1 MCSHCYATR
10 TLLKMVTFEAPLTFL
25 CSSAFALLPP
35 TPIKI
40 LEVHCSPH
48 TAIRCLMKAIVSL
61 FISAYQPGM
70 ASIECRYFKELYFEG
85 ARFEDRYFE
94 DRHLEKAYFED
105 SLLESPSY
113 EDVCWMI
120 SRARREAPLG
130 YCVMYLRYVSNHSGY
145 AKTLEASLRQHIAL
159 HPDLKDSLSTFLV
172 TWLQQQEDLFCQT
185 LHQQL
190 IEFHTSH

>member
-1 MCSHCYATR
+1 
-10 TLLKMVTFEAPLTFL
+10 
-25 CSSAFALLPP
+25 
-35 TPIKI
+35 
-40 LEVHCSPH
+40 
-48 TAIRCLMKAIVSL
+48 MKAIVSL

-190 IEFHTSH
+190 IECLTK

>member
-1 MCSHCYATR
+1 
-10 TLLKMVTFEAPLTFL
+10 
-25 CSSAFALLPP
+25 
-35 TPIKI
+35 
-40 LEVHCSPH
+40 
-48 TAIRCLMKAIVSL
+48 MKAIVSL

-85 ARFEDRYFE
+85 ARFEE
-94 DRHLEKAYFED
+94 SPLK
-105 SLLESPSY
+105 SPSY

-130 YCVMYLRYVSNHSGY
+130 YYVMYLRYVCHHSGY
-145 AKTLEASLRQHIAL
+145 AKTVEASLRQHIAL

>member
-1 MCSHCYATR
+1 
-10 TLLKMVTFEAPLTFL
+10 
-25 CSSAFALLPP
+25 
-35 TPIKI
+35 
-40 LEVHCSPH
+40 
-48 TAIRCLMKAIVSL
+48 MKAIVSL

-105 SLLESPSY
+105 SLLEEPNY
-113 EDVCWMI
+113 EDLCWMI

-130 YCVMYLRYVSNHSGY
+130 YCVMYLRYVRHHSGY

-159 HPDLKDSLSTFLV
+159 HPDLKDSLSTFLA

>member
-1 MCSHCYATR
+1 
-10 TLLKMVTFEAPLTFL
+10 
-25 CSSAFALLPP
+25 
-35 TPIKI
+35 
-40 LEVHCSPH
+40 
-48 TAIRCLMKAIVSL
+48 MKAIVSL

-85 ARFEDRYFE
+85 ARFEELCFKDPYFEDARFEDRYFE
-94 DRHLEKAYFED
+94 DRHFEKACFENL
-105 SLLESPSY
+105 LLEEPSY

-130 YCVMYLRYVSNHSGY
+130 YYVMYLRYVSHHSGY
-145 AKTLEASLRQHIAL
+145 AKTVEASLRQHIAL
-159 HPDLKDSLSTFLV
+159 HPDLKDSLSTFLA

>member
-10 TLLKMVTFEAPLTFL
+10 ALIKMMTFEAPLTFL
-25 CSSAFALLPP
+25 CSSIFALLPP

-70 ASIECRYFKELYFEG
+70 ASIECRYF
-85 ARFEDRYFE
+85 EDRPF
-94 DRHLEKAYFED
+94 EKAYFED
-105 SLLESPSY
+105 LFLEDHSY

-120 SRARREAPLG
+120 SRSRRESPLG
-130 YCVMYLRYVSNHSGY
+130 YCVMYLRYVGHHSGY

-159 HPDLKDSLSTFLV
+159 HPDLKDSLSTFLT

>member
-10 TLLKMVTFEAPLTFL
+10 ALIKMMTFEAPLTFL
-25 CSSAFALLPP
+25 CSSVFALLPP

-61 FISAYQPGM
+61 FISAYQPSM
-70 ASIECRYFKELYFEG
+70 ASIECRYF
-85 ARFEDRYFE
+85 E
-94 DRHLEKAYFED
+94 DRHFEKAYFED
-105 SLLESPSY
+105 LFLEDHSY

-120 SRARREAPLG
+120 SRARRESPLG
-130 YCVMYLRYVSNHSGY
+130 YYVMYLCYVGHHSGY